1 MSLAEELLKIPV
13 ASEDVIVYGREF
25 VVTGKSL
32 GDKAALLASCRKK
45 DGTLNGDLFD
55 TTLLAECVTMKGD
68 GSKLSREQWG
78 KVGSHITSPLLA
90 SIIGLL
96 GFDEDDISRVRRDPK
111 DSDSTQ
117 S

>member
-1 MSLAEELLKIPV
+1 MSLAEDLLKIPV
-13 ASEDVIVYGREF
+13 ACEEVTVLGNVF

-32 GDKAALLASCRKK
+32 GDKAALLAKCRKK

-55 TTLLAECVTMKGD
+55 RTLLAECVAVKED
-68 GSKLSREQWG
+68 GSTLAVDQWA
-78 KVGSHITSPLLA
+78 KVGSHVTSPLLA
-90 SIIGLL
+90 SVISLL
-96 GFDEDDISRVRRDPK
+96 GFDEDDIKRVRRDPK

>member
-13 ASEDVIVYGREF
+13 ASEEVTVSGRQF

-32 GDKAALLASCRKK
+32 GDKASLLASCRKK
-45 DGTLNGDLFD
+45 DGSLNGDLFD
-55 TTLLAECVTMKGD
+55 RTLLAECVTMKVD
-68 GSKLSREQWG
+68 GSTLTVDEWKN
-78 KVGSHITSPLLA
+78 VPSHITSPLLA
-90 SIIGLL
+90 SVISLL
-96 GFDEDDISRVRRDPK
+96 GFDEDDIKRVRRDPK

>member
-13 ASEDVIVYGREF
+13 ASEEVTVLGNVF

-45 DGTLNGDLFD
+45 DGSLNGDLFD
-55 TTLLAECVTMKGD
+55 QTLLTECVTMKED
-68 GSKLSREQWG
+68 GSTLTKEQWS

-90 SIIGLL
+90 SVISLL
-96 GFDEDDISRVRRDPK
+96 GFDEDDIQRVRRDPK
-111 DSDSTQ
+111 GSDSTQ

>member
-13 ASEDVIVYGREF
+13 SSEEVTVSGKVF

-55 TTLLAECVTMKGD
+55 RTLLAECVTMKAD
-68 GSKLSREQWG
+68 GSTLDGESWA

-90 SIIGLL
+90 SVISLL
-96 GFDEDDISRVRRDPK
+96 GFDEDDIKRVRRDPK

>member
-13 ASEDVIVYGREF
+13 ASEEVTVLDKVFI
-25 VVTGKSL
+25 VTGRSL
-32 GDKAALLASCRKK
+32 NDKAKLLASCRKK

-55 TTLLAECVTMKGD
+55 RTLLAECVTLKAD
-68 GSKLSREQWG
+68 GTTLTKEQWG
-78 KVGSHITSPLLA
+78 SVPSHVTSPLLA
-90 SIIGLL
+90 SVIGVL
-96 GFDEDDISRVRRDPK
+96 GFDEDDIQRVRRDPK

>member
-1 MSLAEELLKIPV
+1 MSLAEQLLKIPV
-13 ASEDVIVYGREF
+13 AIEEVTVLDKVF

-32 GDKAALLASCRKK
+32 GDKAALLARCRRK

-55 TTLLAECVTMKGD
+55 RTLLAECVTVKED
-68 GSKLSREQWG
+68 GSTLPVDQWA
-78 KVGSHITSPLLA
+78 KVPSHVTSPLLA
-90 SIIGLL
+90 SVISLL
-96 GFDEDDISRVRRDPK
+96 GFDEDDIQRVRRDPK